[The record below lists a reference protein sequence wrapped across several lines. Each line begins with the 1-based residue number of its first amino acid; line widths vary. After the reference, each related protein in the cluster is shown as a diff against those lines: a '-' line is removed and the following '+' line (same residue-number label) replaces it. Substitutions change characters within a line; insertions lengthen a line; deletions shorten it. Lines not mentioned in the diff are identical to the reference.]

1 MCLQTG
7 LQVGK
12 GWWPRQHST
21 QMTGIG
27 CCGFSEVSNRFLR
40 FQLHVFYGGTVFL
53 HWDQPQIW
61 LKKWRH
67 SWCAVLRRHTRHRP
81 SHQAWRTA
89 SSLQDFFAAANVPV
103 DCPPSPNFS
112 GASSSFLGL
121 FWHSFSHFSK
131 SICIACGLLVTP
143 LTHISLMLHW
153 APSVTQTGPQR
164 R

>member
-40 FQLHVFYGGTVFL
+40 FQLHVFYGGIVFL

-61 LKKWRH
+61 LKSGVILGALCSGATHDTVQVIKLGVQR
-67 SWCAVLRRHTRHRP
+67 
-81 SHQAWRTA
+81 QACKI
-89 SSLQDFFAAANVPV
+89 SLQQQMFLWIVPHLQIQWCEFKFPRTVLALVLTFFQIHLYCMWSP
-103 DCPPSPNFS
+103 CYPPY
-112 GASSSFLGL
+112 A
-121 FWHSFSHFSK
+121 H
-131 SICIACGLLVTP
+131 
-143 LTHISLMLHW
+143 
-153 APSVTQTGPQR
+153 
-164 R
+164 